1 MQFYCSQK
9 IQPLKYYS
17 FFILFACTIS
27 FSCNRPKPFEIIVG
41 DPIIAGNA
49 APIKPILPKMKF
61 SFTSLD
67 LYQDINSINHNHF
80 KKYGTFYTRDFTIY
94 QVKNLDLLEDNL
106 YISEIYLYYVDKSLH
121 KIQAFTTKNMS
132 DFFLSKYGGAKLI
145 LKDRFNKNLAMTEG
159 AVQQISGK
167 TQMNKNLNNYKLK
180 WKSADRLIYYQ
191 VNESAQKN
199 FEALE
204 ELIDI
209 ENQQKIEIE
218 PKYIFTIQSSKYN
231 LLLAR
236 IQRDEIFSKNNR
248 IHIDSSN

>member
-1 MQFYCSQK
+1 MQIYSSQK

-17 FFILFACTIS
+17 FFILFTCAIS
-27 FSCNRPKPFEIIVG
+27 FSCSRPKPYEIIVG
-41 DPIIAGNA
+41 DPVIAGIA
-49 APIKPILPKMKF
+49 TPAKPILPKMKF

-67 LYQDINSINHNHF
+67 LYQDINSINLSHF
-80 KKYGTFYTRDFTIY
+80 KKYGTFYTRDFTIF
-94 QVKNLDLLEDNL
+94 QVRNLDLLEDNL
-106 YISEIYLYYVDKSLH
+106 FISEVYLYFVDNSLH

-167 TQMNKNLNNYKLK
+167 TQMNKNLSNYKLK
-180 WKSADRLIYYQ
+180 WKSTDRLIYYY

-218 PKYIFTIQSSKYN
+218 PKYIFTIQSSRYN
-231 LLLAR
+231 QLLAR
-236 IQRDEIFSKNNR
+236 IQRDEIFSKSR
-248 IHIDSSN
+248 RKYIDSSN